1 MKSILKKV
9 ATNTK
14 TSLRKSQKS
23 KTEGKQEG
31 KTEKSKKNVTFYRY
45 VHERE
50 YEVSPN
56 ESLSSRKS
64 SSNDYKK
71 FIQSSTETALTISK
85 NKTMNIAERMI
96 NKYIK
101 KYENLEPIQH
111 GLIYEFIDSVV
122 SKSIVSDAVISYVK
136 TTVDSLEK
144 REGFSQ
150 LTKNSD
156 LNDKWKNEMAD
167 LYGDINIKNE
177 VYNTIL
183 NQKITDF
190 MLFRNQLSRTLD
202 IYIKPVIK
210 DHIVAFLSSVIKSNK
225 YSDFVDDIDNAIEK
239 RSDVIQSYAQSYRA
253 RRY

>member
-14 TSLRKSQKS
+14 TNLRNKSEKS
-23 KTEGKQEG
+23 KTTGKP
-31 KTEKSKKNVTFYRY
+31 EKSKKNVSFYKY
-45 VHERE
+45 VYERE

-56 ESLSSRKS
+56 DSSPSRKS

-85 NKTMNIAERMI
+85 NKTMNIAEKMI
-96 NKYIK
+96 NIYIK
-101 KYENLEPIQH
+101 KYEKLEPVEH
-111 GLIYEFIDSVV
+111 GLIYEFIDSIV

-136 TTVDSLEK
+136 TTVDTLEK

-150 LTKNSD
+150 LTKNND
-156 LNDKWKNEMAD
+156 LNEKWKNEMAE
-167 LYGDINIKNE
+167 LYGDINVKNE

-190 MLFRNQLSRTLD
+190 MLFRNQLSRSLD

-210 DHIVAFLSSVIKSNK
+210 DRIVAFLSSVIKSNK
-225 YSDFVDDIDNAIEK
+225 YSDFVDDIDNAIEE
-239 RSDVIQSYAQSYRA
+239 RRDVIQSYAQSYRA
-253 RRY
+253 RRG